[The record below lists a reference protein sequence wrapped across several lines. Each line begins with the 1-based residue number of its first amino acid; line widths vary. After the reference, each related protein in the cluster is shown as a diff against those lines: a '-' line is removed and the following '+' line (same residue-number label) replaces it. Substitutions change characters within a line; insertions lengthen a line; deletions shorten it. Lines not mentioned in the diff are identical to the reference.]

1 MNRVHAGRLLSLALI
16 ALAVGGC
23 GARQSTA
30 HAESGASATTTT
42 FFGSVINEDWPTA
55 YQALHP
61 DERARLTLEQFADRA
76 VQYRRNLILTPKSVV
91 IRSCEEHGDT
101 ATAHITITAR
111 DSRHHQFRDAVTLR
125 RSGAAWGVVL
135 SPKFGEMRSN

>member
-1 MNRVHAGRLLSLALI
+1 MNRIDARRLFFFALV
-16 ALAVGGC
+16 ALTASGC
-23 GARQSTA
+23 GTRHSASPA
-30 HAESGASATTTT
+30 DSAASATTTT
-42 FFGSVINEDWPTA
+42 FFTALINEDWPAA

-61 DERARLTLEQFADRA
+61 GERARLTLEQFTGRA
-76 VQYRRNLILTPKSVV
+76 ANYRQNLIFTPKSVV

-125 RSGAAWGVVL
+125 RGVAWGVVL
-135 SPKFGEMRSN
+135 SPTFGESRRN